1 MKVDLRVA
9 VCAILVITPI
19 MGAEQAEFETAS
31 VKPAD
36 RCIFNNS
43 VDAER
48 VAFNGYPLKSFLSE
62 AFKVKMDQIIGPSWL
77 ESDCFTVIAKI
88 PEGATKEQLPVM
100 LQALLVERFKLT
112 AHKESRLRRGY
123 ALVVA
128 KNGPKFKES
137 NLNFPSV
144 REHAGQVRF
153 SVGAGPQ
160 KGGIKGD
167 MTIASLAHR
176 LSTTLDAPVQDLTG
190 LKGTYDIDLSWGE
203 PDAGNDA
210 AATHSSSADSRA
222 GLPTDATDN
231 IFTSIRDLL
240 GLRLEPHKQ
249 QVEVVLIDHIER
261 VPTAN

>member
-1 MKVDLRVA
+1 MKADLRVA
-9 VCAILVITPI
+9 VCAIFVITPL
-19 MGAEQAEFETAS
+19 MGAERAEFETAS

-36 RCIFNNS
+36 RCIFKSS
-43 VDAER
+43 VDAGR
-48 VAFNGYPLKSFLSE
+48 VAFNGYPLKLFLSE

-77 ESDCFTVIAKI
+77 ESDCFTVIATI
-88 PEGATKEQLPVM
+88 PEGATKEQLPAM
-100 LQALLVERFKLT
+100 LQALLAERFKLT

-128 KNGPKFKES
+128 KNGPQFKES
-137 NLNFPSV
+137 DLNSSSV

-153 SVGAGPQ
+153 GFGAGPQ
-160 KGGIKGD
+160 KGSIKGN
-167 MTIASLAHR
+167 MTMAALAHH
-176 LSTTLDAPVQDLTG
+176 LSTTMHDPVQDLTG

-203 PDAGNDA
+203 QNAENDA
-210 AATHSSSADSRA
+210 ATTHSSSTDSRV
-222 GLPTDATDN
+222 GLPADATDS

-240 GLRLEPHKQ
+240 GLRLEPDKQ